1 MLWKEIIDNMF
12 MLWAL
17 AEDDLLY
24 AEQYKLTDTG
34 QGTLTVD
41 DYEFD
46 CLFLGFHRLQ
56 SCPQVSRVMHAILA
70 STQVCSA

>member
-34 QGTLTVD
+34 QGYNPLD
-41 DYEFD
+41 SASDF
-46 CLFLGFHRLQ
+46 RLIGRI
-56 SCPQVSRVMHAILA
+56 SSFAKLPA
-70 STQVCSA
+70 S

>member
-24 AEQYKLTDTG
+24 AEEYKLTDTG
-34 QGTLTVD
+34 QGDLRHI
-41 DYEFD
+41 
-46 CLFLGFHRLQ
+46 HRRDINNIHK
-56 SCPQVSRVMHAILA
+56 SDRSD
-70 STQVCSA
+70 